1 MRKITLLATATLL
14 SIACIGGQSLTVE
27 AAARNP
33 QVFRYGKKVVISNG
47 KLNHTGNCNINAILK
62 DIFQCMTPETETPD
76 TDAPGTDAPED
87 SVVLSYTEQVV
98 ALVNEERAKEGLTP
112 LSIDPKVQ
120 AAAQIRAEECEQSFS
135 HTRPDGTNFST
146 SLSQQGVTYK
156 RSGENIAWGQQS
168 PEEVVSAWMNS
179 SSHRTNIM
187 NSRFTKIGVGYHQN
201 VNGVNYWSQLFIG

>member
-1 MRKITLLATATLL
+1 M
-14 SIACIGGQSLTVE
+14 
-27 AAARNP
+27 P
-33 QVFRYGKKVVISNG
+33 
-47 KLNHTGNCNINAILK
+47 
-62 DIFQCMTPETETPD
+62 PETETPD

-156 RSGENIAWGQQS
+156 RSGENIAWAS
-168 PEEVVSAWMNS
+168 NLRKRW
-179 SSHRTNIM
+179 
-187 NSRFTKIGVGYHQN
+187 
-201 VNGVNYWSQLFIG
+201 